1 LKYHKP
7 PQPRWN
13 LECMMES
20 DSGTVLDPPCP
31 ITVIAQFDLQGTWSA
46 QIGQYQLPSLCRVPL
61 TFDRKSMPIVA
72 WYMLSKE
79 SYIKRVI
86 RDVFPTAY
94 PYQHLQTGFA
104 LTSCIPLCSP
114 RKTNLYNHQYTLPR
128 IRGRGQC

>member
-1 LKYHKP
+1 
-7 PQPRWN
+7 
-13 LECMMES
+13 MMES
-20 DSGTVLDPPCP
+20 DSGTVLDPPYP
-31 ITVIAQFDLQGTWSA
+31 ITVIAQFDLQDTWSA

-94 PYQHLQTGFA
+94 PYQHLQTVRISVLHTTLFA
-104 LTSCIPLCSP
+104 EEDQSIQQSVYSPKDTRSRSMLT
-114 RKTNLYNHQYTLPR
+114 
-128 IRGRGQC
+128 